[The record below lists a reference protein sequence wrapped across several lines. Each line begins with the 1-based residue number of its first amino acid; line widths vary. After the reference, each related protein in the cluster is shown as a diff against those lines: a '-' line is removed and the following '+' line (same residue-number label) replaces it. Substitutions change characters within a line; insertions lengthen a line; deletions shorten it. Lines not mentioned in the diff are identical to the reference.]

1 MGGYHAYGIHP
12 DRLFGVGALAPR
24 GLPPF
29 IGGLCG
35 DHSPHRTTMT
45 QTKRCPIFKFGSWW
59 CFSRQSPQESDC
71 EINASFAQG
80 CGCVINASR
89 RCGIPVTGCCGTG
102 PCLDQSSD
110 GITEP
115 QGQAGLSWRRLATTS
130 NALFHLPFA
139 WCCWP
144 CSWKYHPRSFSQSF
158 GSSCCFKYL
167 QGLGPLGMGFNP
179 VQCQGIFGRSTA
191 IRAIPQLFH

>member
-1 MGGYHAYGIHP
+1 MQQSLRMGGYHAYGIHP

-24 GLPPF
+24 GLSSF

-89 RCGIPVTGCCGTG
+89 RCGVPATGCCGTG
-102 PCLDQSSD
+102 PCLDQSSY

-115 QGQAGLSWRRLATTS
+115 QGQAGLEGIIPPTVHLVLLAVFMEVSPIFTIWLAVLRVSSWWSVWYFEA
-130 NALFHLPFA
+130 A
-139 WCCWP
+139 WWRCRVCIEYII
-144 CSWKYHPRSFSQSF
+144 S
-158 GSSCCFKYL
+158 L
-167 QGLGPLGMGFNP
+167 N
-179 VQCQGIFGRSTA
+179 VV
-191 IRAIPQLFH
+191 